1 MSPAHPKTISLEF
14 NDGTNASVP
23 FDSLPDTLQDEILCQ
38 PFASRPISNP
48 KDVKF
53 ALFEWDDGWKEVIEV
68 DPTCTDINRYY
79 VISRSED
86 RGRLSLNKE
95 DGYPELIEINRKPK
109 NIERIT
115 FVDTFRLRL
124 NRSTREG
131 KKIDHFYTLS
141 KETDTVSKMLKA
153 FKTTLQEDGIDREQL
168 LSNDPALQK
177 EQLENIRKKM
187 GIMAGRRQQDVF
199 DFIRYL
205 AALIE

>member
-53 ALFEWDDGWKEVIEV
+53 ALLEWDDGWKEVIEV
-68 DPTCTDINRYY
+68 DPTCRDINRYY

-86 RGRLSLNKE
+86 RGRLSLNKK

-168 LSNDPALQK
+168 LSTDPALQK

-205 AALIE
+205 TALIE

>member
-1 MSPAHPKTISLEF
+1 MSQTHPKTISLEF
-14 NDGTNASVP
+14 NDGTDITVP
-23 FDSLPDTLQDEILCQ
+23 FDSLPRTLQDEILRQ
-38 PFASRPISNP
+38 PFASRPSSNP

-53 ALFEWDDGWKEVIEV
+53 ALLEWDDGWKEVIEV
-68 DPTCTDINRYY
+68 DPNCRDINRYY

-95 DGYPELIEINRKPK
+95 DGYPELIEIDRKPK

-115 FVDTFRLRL
+115 FVDTFRLHL

-131 KKIDHFYTLS
+131 KKIDHFYTFSRENDALS
-141 KETDTVSKMLKA
+141 EMLKTL
-153 FKTTLQEDGIDREQL
+153 KTVLKEVGVHRQQL
-168 LSNDPALQK
+168 LSVEPALEK
-177 EQLENIRKKM
+177 ERLENIRRKM

-205 AALIE
+205 AAMMD

>member
-53 ALFEWDDGWKEVIEV
+53 ALLEWDDGWKEVIEV
-68 DPTCTDINRYY
+68 DPTCRDINRYY

-86 RGRLSLNKE
+86 RGRLSLNKV

-168 LSNDPALQK
+168 LSTDPALQK

-205 AALIE
+205 TALIE

>member
-1 MSPAHPKTISLEF
+1 MSQVYPKTISLEF
-14 NDGTNASVP
+14 NDGTNTSVP
-23 FDSLPDTLQDEILCQ
+23 FDSLPDTLQDEILRQ

-48 KDVKF
+48 KDMKF
-53 ALFEWDDGWKEVIEV
+53 ALLEWDDGWKEVIEV
-68 DPTCTDINRYY
+68 DPTCADVNRYY

-86 RGRLSLNKE
+86 LGRLSLNKK
-95 DGYPELIEINRKPK
+95 DGFPELIEINRKPK

-115 FVDTFRLRL
+115 FVDTFRLHL

-141 KETDTVSKMLKA
+141 KETDTISEMLKV
-153 FKTTLQEDGIDREQL
+153 FKTALKEEGIDKQQL
-168 LSNDPALQK
+168 LSVEPALQK
-177 EQLENIRKKM
+177 EQLENIRQKM

-205 AALIE
+205 AALMD

>member
-1 MSPAHPKTISLEF
+1 MSQTHPKTISLEF
-14 NDGTNASVP
+14 NDGTDITVP
-23 FDSLPDTLQDEILCQ
+23 FDSLPRTLQDEILRQ
-38 PFASRPISNP
+38 PFASRPSSNP

-53 ALFEWDDGWKEVIEV
+53 ALLEWDDGWKEVIEV
-68 DPTCTDINRYY
+68 DPNCTDINRYY

-95 DGYPELIEINRKPK
+95 DGYPELIEIDRKPK

-115 FVDTFRLRL
+115 FVDTFRLHL

-131 KKIDHFYTLS
+131 KKIDHFYTFSRENDALS
-141 KETDTVSKMLKA
+141 EMLETLKTVLKEAGVHS
-153 FKTTLQEDGIDREQL
+153 QQL
-168 LSNDPALQK
+168 LSFEPALEK
-177 EQLENIRKKM
+177 ERLENIRRKM

-205 AALIE
+205 AAMMD

>member
-1 MSPAHPKTISLEF
+1 MPRSKPKNMTLEF
-14 NDGTNASVP
+14 NDGTNATVP
-23 FDSLPDTLQDEILCQ
+23 FDSLPETLQDEILRQ
-38 PFASRPISNP
+38 PFASRPFSNP

-53 ALFEWDDGWKEVIEV
+53 ALLEWDDGWKEVFEV

-95 DGYPELIEINRKPK
+95 EGYPELIEIDRKPK

-115 FVDTFRLRL
+115 FIDTFRLHL
-124 NRSTREG
+124 NRTTREG
-131 KKIDHFYTLS
+131 KKTDHFYALS
-141 KETDTVSKMLKA
+141 KETDAVSEVMKA
-153 FKTTLQEDGIDREQL
+153 FKTVLKEEGVHREQL
-168 LSNDPALQK
+168 LSLEPALQ
-177 EQLENIRKKM
+177 EERLENIRQKI

-205 AALIE
+205 ATLMD